1 MSDYT
6 KNSLISLGLLS
17 LILIIILGI
26 MLIFPQKARLD
37 IESHDATIVLTANRN
52 WVWNAG
58 DCVTLSWVAGNINA
72 IYINERGTTG
82 EGTSEFCRTVSQ
94 SDVTMRADYR
104 DGMSEEFSMAIP
116 LVWQVPIFWLM
127 AVLIAFCLFGMLY
140 VLISP
145 ALKQSNESS
154 NRLKPVFSALRL
166 LLINLVIIG
175 ILLEIG
181 LRLYFGNFGT
191 EEQKAM
197 YLYSLQDLRRETTV
211 GALPFLNYGLGGEVV
226 NSLGYRDLHEREIPK
241 PENVYRIA
249 VLGGSTTFGLLM
261 DRSQPYPERL
271 ERILHNYYGYTNV
284 EVVNAGVIG
293 YDTWNSL
300 VNLSFRVLELEPDMI
315 IIYHAMNDMH
325 PREQLLPECYR
336 GMNLHRGIN
345 AEAAVLQL
353 DAQWIS
359 PSTLHR
365 FVFINFGWMDNPRSL
380 EGSLERTIP
389 CFYESL
395 ESTMTTEER
404 VANNPPVYFERNMR
418 TMLTIAEG
426 YGMEVMLATWAYDN
440 NAEGQYAESY
450 WQAGIAEH
458 NMITTQ
464 LAEEYD
470 TLFLDFASS
479 PIADDSIYWLDDYV
493 HQSIDGHIFQGELFA
508 EYLIS
513 TGILPEN
520 EN

>member
-6 KNSLISLGLLS
+6 KNSLIIPGVLT
-17 LILIIILGI
+17 LILVIITGL

-37 IESHDATIVLTANRN
+37 VESHDATIVLTANRN
-52 WVWNAG
+52 WVWNAD
-58 DCVTLSWVAGNINA
+58 DCVTLSWMAGNINA
-72 IYINERGTTG
+72 IYINGRGTTG
-82 EGTSEFCRTVSQ
+82 EGMTEFCRTSTQ
-94 SDVTMRADYR
+94 SSATIRADYR
-104 DGMSEEFSMAIP
+104 DGESEEFSLEIP
-116 LVWQVPIFWLM
+116 LVWQVPVFWLM
-127 AVLIAFCLFGMLY
+127 AGLIILCLFGMVY

-145 ALKQSNESS
+145 ALKQPDESS
-154 NRLKPVFSALRL
+154 NRLKPVFSVLRFL
-166 LLINLVIIG
+166 FINLVIIG

-181 LRLYFGNFGT
+181 LRLYFGNLGT

-211 GALPFLNYGLGGEVV
+211 GALPFLNYGLGGEIV
-226 NSLGYRDLHEREIPK
+226 NNLGYRDLVDREIPK
-241 PENVYRIA
+241 PDGIYRIA

-271 ERILHNYYGYTNV
+271 ERILHNNYGYTNI

-359 PSTLHR
+359 PSALHR

-380 EGSLERTIP
+380 EGSLEQTIP
-389 CFYESL
+389 CYYESL
-395 ESTMTTEER
+395 ESNMTAAER

-418 TMLTIAEG
+418 TMLTIAQG
-426 YGMEVMLATWAYDN
+426 YDMDVMLATWAYDN

-458 NMITTQ
+458 NAITAQ
-464 LAEEYD
+464 LAEEYS

-479 PIADDSIYWLDDYV
+479 AIADDSTYWLDDYV
-493 HQSIDGHIFQGELFA
+493 HQSIEGHIFQAELFA